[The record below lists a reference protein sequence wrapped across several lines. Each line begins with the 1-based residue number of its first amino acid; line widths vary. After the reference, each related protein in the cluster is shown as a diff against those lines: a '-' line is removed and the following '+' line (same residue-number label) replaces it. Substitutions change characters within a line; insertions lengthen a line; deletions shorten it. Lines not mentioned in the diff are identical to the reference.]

1 MAKVKAVRYAGIED
15 TYDLTVKD
23 HHNFSICGGLI
34 VHNCVESIRYGCMSR
49 HPEYSRLEALNFP
62 KGTSEADKDRI
73 RSNLDF
79 AKVYSKMQ
87 NQGSIRGG
95 W

>member
-34 VHNCVESIRYGCMSR
+34 VHNCVESIRYGSMSR
-49 HPEYSRLEALNFP
+49 HPEFSVQEKFYFP
-62 KGTSEADKDRI
+62 KGTSEEDKQRI
-73 RSNLDF
+73 VTNLEF
-79 AKVYSKMQ
+79 EKVYAKMPGKQ
-87 NQGSIRGG
+87 IFGG